1 MVSSKKMVLLA
12 VLSAFMLTVVAGVA
26 LADEKIGVIE
36 PQKVLFQHP
45 KMAQVQKQVQAV
57 VQKKQEEAKTAIDK
71 EQDNKKKAEIYQTKR
86 NEAATEE
93 QKLMA
98 PLFKDIDLA
107 IRSVAK
113 AKGLTIV
120 LDKAQVFM
128 GGIDIT
134 DDVIQELK
142 KKFSN

>member
-1 MVSSKKMVLLA
+1 MVSTKKVVLFA
-12 VLSAFMLTVVAGVA
+12 VLAAFILTMFAGVA
-26 LADEKIGVIE
+26 LAEEKIGVIE

-45 KMAQVQKQVQAV
+45 KMTQVQKQVQAI
-57 VQKKQEEAKTAIDK
+57 VQKKQTEAKAAIDK
-71 EQDNKKKAEIYQTKR
+71 EQDNKKKAEIYQAKR

-107 IRSVAK
+107 IRSIAK
-113 AKGLTIV
+113 AKSLTIV

-128 GGIDIT
+128 GGLDIT
-134 DDVIQELK
+134 EDVIQELK
-142 KKFSN
+142 KKFAN

>member
-1 MVSSKKMVLLA
+1 MVSSKKMVLLVGLA
-12 VLSAFMLTVVAGVA
+12 AFILTMVAGAA
-26 LADEKIGVIE
+26 LAEEKIGVIE
-36 PQKVLFQHP
+36 PQKVLLQHP
-45 KMAQVQKQVQAV
+45 KIAQVQKQVQAV
-57 VQKKQEEAKTAIDK
+57 VQKKQDEAKVAIDK

-107 IRSVAK
+107 IRSIAK
-113 AKGLTIV
+113 AKALTIV

-128 GGIDIT
+128 GGLDIT

-142 KKFSN
+142 KKSAN

>member
-1 MVSSKKMVLLA
+1 MVSNKKMVLLA
-12 VLSAFMLTVVAGVA
+12 VLSAFILTMVAGAA

-57 VQKKQEEAKTAIDK
+57 VQKKQAEAKTAIDK

-107 IRSVAK
+107 IRSIAK

-128 GGIDIT
+128 GGLDIT

>member
-1 MVSSKKMVLLA
+1 MVSSKKMVLMA
-12 VLSAFMLTVVAGVA
+12 VLSAFILTMVAGVA

-57 VQKKQEEAKTAIDK
+57 VQKKQAEAKTAIDK

-107 IRSVAK
+107 IRSIAK

-128 GGIDIT
+128 GGLDIT

>member
-12 VLSAFMLTVVAGVA
+12 VLSAFILTMVAGVA

-57 VQKKQEEAKTAIDK
+57 VQKKQAEAKTAIDK

-98 PLFKDIDLA
+98 PLFKDIDLS
-107 IRSVAK
+107 IRSIAK

-128 GGIDIT
+128 GGLDIT

>member
-12 VLSAFMLTVVAGVA
+12 VLSAFILTMVAGVA

-57 VQKKQEEAKTAIDK
+57 VQKKQAEAKTAIDK

-107 IRSVAK
+107 IRSIAK

-128 GGIDIT
+128 GGLDIT

>member
-1 MVSSKKMVLLA
+1 MVLSKKAVLLA
-12 VLSAFMLTVVAGVA
+12 VLSAFILTIVAGVA
-26 LADEKIGVIE
+26 LAEEKIGVIE

-57 VQKKQEEAKTAIDK
+57 VQKKQDEAKAAIDK

>member
-12 VLSAFMLTVVAGVA
+12 VLSAFILTMVAGVA

-57 VQKKQEEAKTAIDK
+57 VQKKQAEAKAAIDK

-107 IRSVAK
+107 IRSIAK

-128 GGIDIT
+128 GGLDIT